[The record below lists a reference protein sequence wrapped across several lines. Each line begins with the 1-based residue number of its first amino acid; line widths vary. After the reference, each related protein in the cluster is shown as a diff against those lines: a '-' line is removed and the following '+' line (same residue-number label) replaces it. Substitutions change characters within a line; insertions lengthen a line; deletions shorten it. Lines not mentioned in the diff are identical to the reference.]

1 MTPELSDIETARLKA
16 ALEHRAAARQAD
28 AFPPPSEYP
37 VLSDEQV
44 ELWVA
49 DQTDPH
55 SSHHVLSRAWRLHGP
70 LDAEALERAIA
81 ALIARQ
87 PALAT
92 MICPDAGQPKIFY
105 ADAGLIPLEAEL
117 LPPQEAE
124 PAGWLDRRM
133 TAFSSRRFDLTQE
146 PASRFRLYI
155 LGEADFVLAVS
166 VHHIVCDD
174 FSLSVLAKDI
184 GTLYAAETGPR
195 AVSAALHP
203 VAHDRGTI
211 LGAVQA
217 NPTHAQAEGRRR
229 MPLQWP
235 VPSHTQTNQ
244 TANSALAIGVE
255 DLLSPDE
262 TAALRATARSLDLT
276 LYSLCAAAYQV
287 LMARYCMASEVAVG
301 VAYSTRGSAADD
313 DKIGMMISYAGLAAD
328 LTESRRIADLGKDFQ
343 KELSDIRQGAR
354 PNNITG
360 FSATLVRYNTPIRNP
375 DFPGIKVQPTPFRIC
390 SITVDLACSLRDNET
405 GLTLQMH
412 GRLGIFNRRDLQA
425 LCAAMIKL
433 LRAIQIRP
441 DIMTTEVDL
450 LDDTGRARLGQL
462 GANPAPPDAMMDVVT
477 AFESAAARYPDQ
489 PALRC
494 GALRMTYAELAAQ
507 TDALA
512 HWFTVTQEMPHG
524 ARLGVML
531 PRGVPMVLA
540 TLAGLKAGLVIV
552 PIDPGYPDERLAQIL
567 ETAAVPVVVC
577 AGAEPGARLGRLCTL
592 HRQFV
597 TRGLMLPPAQAAS
610 GITAP
615 ALAKDPARPA
625 VIVFTS
631 GSTGRPKGA
640 IIPHTALVRLALGC
654 FADRP
659 GPGDRIAQLA
669 SPGFDGAFIELWGA
683 LLNGAELVCPS
694 AALDRLEDFSNLL
707 RDHQITR
714 SFISTGVFNLLADE
728 APQCLSSLSTVMVG
742 GEAMS
747 RPHAD
752 RMLATHANLS
762 IVNVYGPTENGALTT
777 SWQVPPGRGAA
788 ESSAPIGTPLPG
800 NLCFVLD
807 VGGRLL
813 PCGFAG
819 ELWVGGEGLA
829 LGYEGQPEVTAE
841 KFRNFSP
848 DRLGLPSGPSLR
860 LYRTGDR
867 ARWRSDGSAIDYL
880 GRLDAQV
887 KLNGY
892 RIEPGEIE
900 ATMLLAADIRKA
912 VVIPV
917 ADGAGGAVTG
927 LTAFFETTTPPVQ
940 SGLAESNLRIALS
953 HKLPRFLM
961 PTRFVHMSQ
970 GLPLTANGK
979 VDRRALLAA
988 ARATSKQSAA
998 PLSGIEPALADLWT
1012 ELLGQPIVTADAD
1025 FFLLGG
1031 HSLLAIRMLARVEKQ
1046 FGRLIEVSRFLAD
1059 ARLSKLQE
1067 MLWTRAAPASGGL
1080 LAPETSRHLVLLRAG
1095 DPALA
1100 PIICLP
1106 GVMGMPVW
1114 SHFLLANLTP
1124 TRQPMLGLKV
1134 DFSEHEDALPQ
1145 TLQQLAEIFAD
1156 VICDQ
1161 WADSEC
1167 GVTLLGYSIG
1177 GFIAAA
1183 VASVLE
1189 GRNCPPA
1196 KVILIDPNTN
1206 LAPNPQT
1213 PPQQQGAFPRNWLER
1228 LRIHHRLQPLKT
1240 PMDYIFC
1247 TQGFPMPRAEDAE
1260 EWAVFAQGGV
1270 RVRRL
1275 DAFHL
1280 SIVQRPWAGMLAE
1293 CVSDILN
1300 DTEMPEKVT
1309 TAPWDSA
1316 RIQLAQEAAEAV
1328 YDRRL
1333 PDALTNLDQI
1343 AARIRPEPDFLFI
1356 QRVRLM
1362 AATGARMRLASAALR
1377 RILSPQPFRPA
1388 LWGPLVAVLD
1398 RVGMARIG
1406 DLAVWRGMHG
1416 AGGLRG
1422 CGFLGVYRLVQ
1433 RRKFKAAASL
1443 LARFEYTPGLEIET
1457 LLAQAIMARRG
1468 GQQGTAYSLIAKAL
1482 ARSDAGLPHFDT
1494 AIRQILDRSDRAFIL
1509 DLLAAA
1515 SDLFRDDPVVLTL
1528 RKAWE
1533 QYIADPAMPEPWL
1546 DDDLAPQQQA

>member
-1 MTPELSDIETARLKA
+1 MTPEHSPRKATSGTTGVPKLVPLRRSGLLHVAAGVEHLFALTEADRALNSLPLFHIHGLSIGLVAPLVA
-16 ALEHRAAARQAD
+16 GGA
-28 AFPPPSEYP
+28 
-37 VLSDEQV
+37 VLLPEG
-44 ELWVA
+44 
-49 DQTDPH
+49 
-55 SSHHVLSRAWRLHGP
+55 RGG
-70 LDAEALERAIA
+70 AEALDLAVQRGASWATGVPTFHHDLVMA
-81 ALIARQ
+81 AQARPDLAAACRLRFIRSASSPLPAPVRVGLELAFGVPVLEGYGMTEACSFITQQGPFAPTRHGELGAAQGLDLVIDGADGRTTAPGVVGEVLIRG
-87 PALAT
+87 PAVISGYFEGA
-92 MICPDAGQPKIFY
+92 
-105 ADAGLIPLEAEL
+105 
-117 LPPQEAE
+117 LP
-124 PAGWLDRRM
+124 
-133 TAFSSRRFDLTQE
+133 TAFTEDWLRTGDVGELD
-146 PASRFRLYI
+146 AAGNLRLV
-155 LGEADFVLAVS
+155 AR
-166 VHHIVCDD
+166 
-174 FSLSVLAKDI
+174 LSEFI
-184 GTLYAAETGPR
+184 
-195 AVSAALHP
+195 
-203 VAHDRGTI
+203 
-211 LGAVQA
+211 
-217 NPTHAQAEGRRR
+217 
-229 MPLQWP
+229 
-235 VPSHTQTNQ
+235 
-244 TANSALAIGVE
+244 NSG
-255 DLLSPDE
+255 
-262 TAALRATARSLDLT
+262 
-276 LYSLCAAAYQV
+276 
-287 LMARYCMASEVAVG
+287 
-301 VAYSTRGSAADD
+301 
-313 DKIGMMISYAGLAAD
+313 
-328 LTESRRIADLGKDFQ
+328 
-343 KELSDIRQGAR
+343 
-354 PNNITG
+354 
-360 FSATLVRYNTPIRNP
+360 
-375 DFPGIKVQPTPFRIC
+375 GIKV
-390 SITVDLACSLRDNET
+390 
-405 GLTLQMH
+405 
-412 GRLGIFNRRDLQA
+412 
-425 LCAAMIKL
+425 
-433 LRAIQIRP
+433 
-441 DIMTTEVDL
+441 
-450 LDDTGRARLGQL
+450 
-462 GANPAPPDAMMDVVT
+462 
-477 AFESAAARYPDQ
+477 
-489 PALRC
+489 
-494 GALRMTYAELAAQ
+494 
-507 TDALA
+507 
-512 HWFTVTQEMPHG
+512 
-524 ARLGVML
+524 
-531 PRGVPMVLA
+531 
-540 TLAGLKAGLVIV
+540 
-552 PIDPGYPDERLAQIL
+552 
-567 ETAAVPVVVC
+567 
-577 AGAEPGARLGRLCTL
+577 
-592 HRQFV
+592 
-597 TRGLMLPPAQAAS
+597 
-610 GITAP
+610 
-615 ALAKDPARPA
+615 
-625 VIVFTS
+625 
-631 GSTGRPKGA
+631 
-640 IIPHTALVRLALGC
+640 
-654 FADRP
+654 
-659 GPGDRIAQLA
+659 
-669 SPGFDGAFIELWGA
+669 
-683 LLNGAELVCPS
+683 
-694 AALDRLEDFSNLL
+694 
-707 RDHQITR
+707 
-714 SFISTGVFNLLADE
+714 
-728 APQCLSSLSTVMVG
+728 
-742 GEAMS
+742 
-747 RPHAD
+747 
-752 RMLATHANLS
+752 
-762 IVNVYGPTENGALTT
+762 
-777 SWQVPPGRGAA
+777 
-788 ESSAPIGTPLPG
+788 
-800 NLCFVLD
+800 
-807 VGGRLL
+807 
-813 PCGFAG
+813 
-819 ELWVGGEGLA
+819 
-829 LGYEGQPEVTAE
+829 EGQPEVTAE

-1124 TRQPMLGLKV
+1124 TGQPMLGLKV